1 MGSQDILAIHIGA
14 GRHSAQKSQQYKK
27 LLRLALRKNDILD
40 ASRVIE
46 GSPLTNT
53 GVGLSVDRLCQATS
67 DACFIEALERRIVDS
82 LALLDIYDEPYP
94 TSCLHKVLQS
104 LGLEFRPGGTN
115 RRFGLSR
122 PSLLD
127 YRAYKTFVEQSIE
140 PNVEITEIEDVAIG
154 GRRKSLVLR
163 RLKTAFTKFKRIYEN
178 ESLKCGQEDQIT
190 LDYQCDAKYSHKKR
204 RKESNSFCGTSELES
219 ALTEREQSIDDSAGI
234 EDTVGYIQVSAS
246 EARTRISSSSGGNF
260 YRLPGRISCAGILGS
275 GIGYSCHGEIEV
287 SCMCSGNGDD
297 IIAMSLASY
306 LSESI
311 AEHILESEEW
321 PDLGPYLKNRI
332 LAKSKQVAKT
342 AVNAN
347 LEEITY
353 VGVLLLVKTP
363 NTTRLVFCHSTESFY
378 FAFRLRGEIET
389 VLSNNPGA
397 VGEFIFGEYKLTLA
411 WKRVTSAFLV
421 FTCESDQLLIY
432 YQ

>member
-27 LLRLALRKNDILD
+27 LLRLALRKSDILD

-53 GVGLSVDRLCQATS
+53 GVGSSVDRLCQATS

-122 PSLLD
+122 PSSLD
-127 YRAYKTFVEQSIE
+127 YRAYKAFVEQSIE
-140 PNVEITEIEDVAIG
+140 PNVEIKEIEDVAIG
-154 GRRKSLVLR
+154 GRRKSLVSR

-178 ESLKCGQEDQIT
+178 ESLKCGQEDVCLESCGCCGEDPQRKQASKAAIT

-204 RKESNSFCGTSELES
+204 RKESNSFCGNSELES
-219 ALTEREQSIDDSAGI
+219 ASTERDQSIDDSAGI
-234 EDTVGYIQVSAS
+234 EDTVGCIQVSAS

-311 AEHILESEEW
+311 AEHISDSEEW

-332 LAKSKQVAKT
+332 LSKSKQVAKT
-342 AVNAN
+342 AVNAK

-378 FAFRLRGEIET
+378 FAFRSRGEIET

-397 VGEFIFGEYKLTLA
+397 VGEFIFGEYKLT
-411 WKRVTSAFLV
+411 
-421 FTCESDQLLIY
+421 
-432 YQ
+432 

>member
-27 LLRLALRKNDILD
+27 LLRLALRKSDILD

-53 GVGLSVDRLCQATS
+53 GVGSSVDRLCQATS

-122 PSLLD
+122 PSSLD
-127 YRAYKTFVEQSIE
+127 YRAYKAFVEQSIE
-140 PNVEITEIEDVAIG
+140 PNVEIKEIEDVAIG
-154 GRRKSLVLR
+154 GRRKSLVSR

-178 ESLKCGQEDQIT
+178 ESLKCGQKDVCLEPCGCCGEDPQRKQTSKAAIT

-204 RKESNSFCGTSELES
+204 RKESNSFCANSQLEP
-219 ALTEREQSIDDSAGI
+219 ALIEREQSIDDSAGI

-287 SCMCSGNGDD
+287 SCVCSGNGDD

-311 AEHILESEEW
+311 AEHISDSEEW

-332 LAKSKQVAKT
+332 LSKSKQVAKT
-342 AVNAN
+342 AVNAK
-347 LEEITY
+347 LEEIAY

-378 FAFRLRGEIET
+378 FAFRSRGEIET
-389 VLSNNPGA
+389 VISNNPGA
-397 VGEFIFGEYKLTLA
+397 VGEFMFGEYKLT
-411 WKRVTSAFLV
+411 
-421 FTCESDQLLIY
+421 
-432 YQ
+432 

>member
-53 GVGLSVDRLCQATS
+53 GVGSSVDRLCQATS
-67 DACFIEALERRIVDS
+67 DACFIEALERRMVNS

-94 TSCLHKVLQS
+94 TSCLHQVMQT

-122 PSLLD
+122 PSSLD
-127 YRAYKTFVEQSIE
+127 YRTYKTFVEQSIE
-140 PNVEITEIEDVAIG
+140 PNVEITEREDAANG
-154 GRRKSLVLR
+154 SRRKSLVSK
-163 RLKTAFTKFKRIYEN
+163 RLKTAFTKFRRIYEN
-178 ESLKCGQEDQIT
+178 ESLKCGQEDVCLESCGCCGEDPQRKQASKATKT
-190 LDYQCDAKYSHKKR
+190 LDCQCDAKYSHKKR
-204 RKESNSFCGTSELES
+204 RKKSNSFCGNSELES
-219 ALTEREQSIDDSAGI
+219 ASTERDQSIDDSAGI

-311 AEHILESEEW
+311 AEHISDSEEW

-332 LAKSKQVAKT
+332 LSKSKQVAKT
-342 AVNAN
+342 AVNAK

-378 FAFRLRGEIET
+378 FAFRSRGEIEI

-397 VGEFIFGEYKLTLA
+397 VGEFIFGEYKLT
-411 WKRVTSAFLV
+411 
-421 FTCESDQLLIY
+421 
-432 YQ
+432 